1 MKLSI
6 NKPKDISLE
15 MLQYKKQEGFSVQRS
30 AHVGNHRMYN
40 LILANAGVD
49 MLLVDHNLTTRDT
62 NYSPEK
68 IIQNGESSEL
78 TDQIFTLSLRTR
90 SNYGTSFE
98 GLFLDEIHS
107 QSLSEAFPNT
117 QVTTNTDY
125 LRENETIVAEIITI
139 SSQVMP
145 ELFNRQAL
153 SSGTVQKLQSPI
165 TSISPSNL
173 LQLRD
178 DPRAEESAIMIPN
191 EVDIICNFVIEA
203 LSCGRDTLFHVSGPD
218 MINYI
223 NSILPSL
230 QKLYSQL
237 AQASF
242 ASKLPDKLNIELVAG
257 TSFRVGCTAT
267 NQPDL
272 EPFADIFAD
281 FSEFET
287 ESSNAKRRFFKG
299 KNPTSQEKIEFLDT
313 LRFERESL
321 IFALRKHFQ
330 RLQGMLEQDG
340 STYVSQYDVISDNGL
355 YVPEQLSSLTIA
367 SLNQILKIASEEIP

>member
-1 MKLSI
+1 MELTI

-15 MLQYKKQEGFSVQRS
+15 MLQEKKQEGFSVQRS

-68 IIQNGESSEL
+68 IIQNGDSSEL
-78 TDQIFTLSLRTR
+78 TDQTFTISLRTK
-90 SNYGTSFE
+90 SNSSAYFE

-117 QVTTNTDY
+117 SITTNTDY
-125 LRENETIVAEIITI
+125 LRKNEAIVAEIIAI
-139 SSQVMP
+139 SSQIMP

-153 SSGTVQKLQSPI
+153 PNGTVQKLQS
-165 TSISPSNL
+165 SIIGLSPSDL

-191 EVDIICNFVIEA
+191 EVDIICNFAIEA
-203 LSCGRDTLFHVSGPD
+203 LSRGRDTLFHVSGPD
-218 MINYI
+218 MISYI
-223 NSILPSL
+223 NGIMPSL

-237 AQASF
+237 TQASF
-242 ASKLPDKLNIELVAG
+242 ASKLPGVLNIELVAG
-257 TSFRVGCTAT
+257 TSFRVGCTAA
-267 NQPDL
+267 NRSNL

-287 ESSNAKRRFFKG
+287 ESSNAKRHFFKG
-299 KNPTSQEKIEFLDT
+299 KNPTNQEKIEFLDA

-330 RLQGMLEQDG
+330 GLQGVLDQDG
-340 STYVSQYDVISDNGL
+340 NTHVSQYDVIADNGL

-367 SLNQILKIASEEIP
+367 SLNQILKIASEESP